1 MKKFLI
7 LLSFCFSVLNLSAQ
21 RNVILIIADD
31 IGTDYFSFY
40 EDHQDTVFV
49 PNIQSLLSKGI
60 RFQNAMSNP
69 VCSSTRS
76 GILTG
81 RYSFRTGVGNVVGG
95 IGGSG
100 SLDTSEISIPR
111 LLKIYN
117 PNIAKA
123 NIGKW
128 HLQQPSPPSNLF
140 FPNVLGYDHF
150 EGPFIG
156 ALPSY
161 TNWTKYTNGVSS
173 TVTNYAT
180 SENVDNAFNW
190 VKTQNTKP
198 FFLWVAFNAPHT
210 PFHLPPLSLHSF
222 TTLSGTTQDINNN
235 PKSYF
240 KAMLQALD
248 TEIGRLFDSLQ
259 SINRLDSTDIIF
271 IGDNGNTIR
280 TAQISDTTRAKGTI
294 YQYGVHVPFII
305 SGPSVINPGRVSDA
319 LINTADIFATVLE
332 LFGYSD
338 WQSQIPFNKTV
349 DSKSIFPI
357 IKNQSNQIRPWSF
370 TEIFKVTTDSDDGK
384 AIRNKDFKLINFDSG
399 QQEFYNLT
407 LDPGETNDLLSGTL
421 TTTDIDNYNY
431 LCSEMTNLVGT
442 GNYCN
447 SLVGIIGIE
456 IGNKSVYTYPNPF
469 KSNIRVL
476 NASND
481 SYYELKDSFGRI
493 IYCGKY
499 IEKQDLSFLSDG
511 IYYLNV
517 NFNNESY
524 NLKLIRHE

>member
-1 MKKFLI
+1 MKKLLI

-49 PNIQSLLSKGI
+49 TNIQSLLSKGI

-100 SLDTSEISIPR
+100 SLDTSEITIPR

-117 PNIAKA
+117 PNIVKA

-161 TNWTKYTNGVSS
+161 TNWTKCTNGVSS

-180 SENVDNAFNW
+180 SENVDDAFNW

-198 FFLWVAFNAPHT
+198 FFLWLAFNAPHT

-222 TTLSGTTQDINNN
+222 TSLSGTMQDINNN

-248 TEIGRLFDSLQ
+248 SEIGRLFDSLQ

-271 IGDNGNTIR
+271 IGDNGNTTR

-338 WQSQIPFNKTV
+338 WQSQIPSNKPV
-349 DSKSIFPI
+349 DSKSALPI
-357 IKNQSNQIRPWSF
+357 IKNQSNQIRPWAF
-370 TEIFKVTTDSDDGK
+370 TEIFKVTPDSDDGK
-384 AIRNKDFKLINFDSG
+384 AMRNKDYKLINFDNG
-399 QQEFYNLT
+399 QQEFYNLSI
-407 LDPGETNDLLSGTL
+407 DPGETNDLLSGTL
-421 TTTDIDNYNY
+421 TTTDIDKYNY

-442 GNYCN
+442 GNFCN
-447 SLVGIIGIE
+447 SLVGINKIE
-456 IGNKSVYTYPNPF
+456 NENKPVCVYPNPF
-469 KSNIRVL
+469 TSQIRVL

-481 SYYELKDSFGRI
+481 SYYELKDAFGRI
-493 IYCGKY
+493 IYHGKN
-499 IEKQDLSFLSDG
+499 IEIVDFSYLSYG

-517 NFNNESY
+517 NFSNESF
-524 NLKLIRHE
+524 NLKLIRNK

>member
-1 MKKFLI
+1 MKIIFL
-7 LLSFCFSVLNLSAQ
+7 FLNLSLFSFMAFAQ

-40 EDHQDTVFV
+40 EDHQDTVDV
-49 PNIQSLLSKGI
+49 PNIRALLSKGI

-81 RYSFRTGVGNVVGG
+81 RYSFRNGVGNVVGG

-100 SLDTSEISIPR
+100 ALDTSEITIPR

-128 HLQQPSPPSNLF
+128 HLQKASPTTNLL
-140 FPNVLGYDHF
+140 FPNVLGFDHF

-156 ALPSY
+156 SLPSY
-161 TNWTKYTNGVSS
+161 TDWTKYTNGVSS
-173 TVTNYAT
+173 NVTNYAT
-180 SENVDNAFNW
+180 TENVDNAFNW

-198 FFLWVAFNAPHT
+198 FFLWLAFNAPHT
-210 PFHLPPLSLHSF
+210 PIHLPPVSLHTF
-222 TTLSGTTQDINNN
+222 TSLSGTTQDINNN

-271 IGDNGNTIR
+271 IGDNGNTTR
-280 TAQISDTTRAKGTI
+280 TSQIADTSRAKGTI

-332 LFGYSD
+332 LFGYAD
-338 WQSQIPFNKTV
+338 WQSQIPFNKPV
-349 DSKSIFPI
+349 DSKSILPI
-357 IKNQSNQIRPWSF
+357 IKNLNNQIRPWAF
-370 TEIFKVTTDSDDGK
+370 TEIFKVTPDSDDGK
-384 AIRNKDFKLINFDSG
+384 AMRNMDYKLIDFDSG
-399 QQEFYNLT
+399 HQEFYNLT
-407 LDPGETNDLLSGTL
+407 INPGETNDLLAGTL
-421 TTTDIDNYNY
+421 TTTDIENYNF
-431 LCSEMTNLVGT
+431 LCSEMTNMLGT
-442 GNYCN
+442 ENFCN
-447 SLVGIIGIE
+447 SLVGINSINKD
-456 IGNKSVYTYPNPF
+456 NKSIYIYPNPF
-469 KSNIRVL
+469 TSQIRVL
-476 NASND
+476 KASGD
-481 SYYELKDSFGRI
+481 SYYKLIDAFGRL
-493 IYCGKY
+493 IYYGKN
-499 IEKQDLSFLSDG
+499 IEKQDFGFLSNG
-511 IYYLNV
+511 LYYLHV
-517 NFNNESY
+517 QSSSDSSI
-524 NLKLIRHE
+524 LKLIRD